1 MRGRPEPTTR
11 ALAPRIAPSV
21 AAVAAV
27 AAAAGAVALILS
39 TAPSDERALSACVHA
54 LMVLVPAG
62 VGVAVLR
69 RSPGDRF
76 AQLLVTGGVLFSAT
90 ALAEST
96 NPTVYSVGRL
106 AVWMVEPL
114 VVYLLLAFPSGRLA
128 TNAERWTFRGALALV
143 LVLYL
148 PATLI
153 AGHFPE
159 PAPWSTCGVDCPDNA
174 LALTSSQPALV
185 DDLIRPLRE
194 ALTVV
199 VFLAVTVL
207 VVRRALLSG
216 PMLRR
221 ALVPVAA
228 IAVYRTFA
236 FGVYTS
242 VRAVDP
248 GAGALEALGWLY
260 IMSLPL
266 VALSFGFGLVLR
278 KTYAGVAL
286 QRLALELRAT
296 AGPAE
301 LRKAMAKVLED
312 PSLRILYRRDG
323 DPGGWVDESG
333 AAAVPAASPGV
344 RVTEVHS
351 EGRHLATLMQ
361 DGALAQDPI
370 VTRAATAY
378 ALVVLENGRLV
389 ERLRISVSQ
398 LSKSRA
404 RLVGI
409 ADETR
414 RGIERD
420 LHDGAQQRLISL
432 RIRLSVQAER
442 LERTNPEAAAAIATL
457 GEEVEVAIDEL
468 RSLAHG
474 IYPALLTERG
484 LADALRAVARLSPI
498 PVSVQADGV
507 GRYRTDVESTVYFA
521 CVEALQNA
529 EKHAAGASRVTISLA
544 ADGPLTFRVC
554 DDGAGFDARRIED
567 GSFGSLHDR
576 LGAIGGS
583 IEVRS
588 SPGQGTCVS
597 GTVPDPRPI
606 ASPASDDVTPPTRS

>member
-1 MRGRPEPTTR
+1 
-11 ALAPRIAPSV
+11 
-21 AAVAAV
+21 
-27 AAAAGAVALILS
+27 
-39 TAPSDERALSACVHA
+39 
-54 LMVLVPAG
+54 
-62 VGVAVLR
+62 
-69 RSPGDRF
+69 
-76 AQLLVTGGVLFSAT
+76 
-90 ALAEST
+90 
-96 NPTVYSVGRL
+96 
-106 AVWMVEPL
+106 
-114 VVYLLLAFPSGRLA
+114 LAF
-128 TNAERWTFRGALALV
+128 
-143 LVLYL
+143 VLYV
-148 PATLI
+148 PTTLI

-159 PAPWSTCGVDCPDNA
+159 PAPWSTCGVDCPRDA
-174 LALTSSQPALV
+174 LALTSSQPALL
-185 DDLIRPLRE
+185 DDVIRPLRE

-199 VFLAVTVL
+199 VFVAVTVL
-207 VVRRALLSG
+207 VLRRAREAG

-228 IAVYRTFA
+228 IAVYRTIAFA
-236 FGVYTS
+236 VYTS

-248 GAGALEALGWLY
+248 GAGVLEALGWLY

-266 VALSFGFGLVLR
+266 VALSFGLGLVLR

-296 AGPAE
+296 AGTAE
-301 LRKAMAKVLED
+301 LRAAMATALED
-312 PSLRILYRRDG
+312 PSLRILHRRDG

-333 AAAVPAASPGV
+333 AAAVPEPGPGV

-370 VTRAATAY
+370 VAQAATAY
-378 ALVVLENGRLV
+378 ALVVLENRRLV
-389 ERLRISVSQ
+389 ERLRVSVGQ
-398 LSKSRA
+398 LSTSRA

-442 LERTNPEAAAAIATL
+442 LERSDPEAAAAIAAL
-457 GEEVEVAIDEL
+457 GEDVEAAIDDL
-468 RSLAHG
+468 RALAHG

-484 LADALRAVARLSPI
+484 LADALRAVARMSSL

-507 GRYRTDVESTVYFA
+507 GRYPTDVENTVYFA

-529 EKHAAGASRVTISLA
+529 EKHAAGASHVTIALA

-554 DDGAGFDARRIED
+554 DDGAGFDTTRSQD

-583 IEVRS
+583 IAVRS
-588 SPGQGTCVS
+588 SSGRGTCVT
-597 GTVPDPRPI
+597 GTVPDPRRRT
-606 ASPASDDVTPPTRS
+606 V